1 MKGLSFLFFC
11 VILVGCVPKSST
23 PESEPD
29 FFAKT
34 EQPVRERFIK
44 ARIHAV
50 DSLNLSLFEIYQ
62 PRRPRR
68 YEQGMFLFEKDLGK
82 IAVFDEEM
90 RESPSFIGSGKGEG
104 PGEVN
109 GINDFQVSHDRIY
122 LFSGMRTVVWSTSGE
137 LLSDKTMEVEAYRG
151 EVVDENRLL
160 IMAPT
165 SSRYLFNI
173 VDEEGK
179 VVRGFVKT
187 DLGTVT
193 PLHYAGD
200 LAFDGEYLYFA
211 GEPESLIKKYT
222 LEGRQLYSVAA
233 IDNYPSEVN
242 YVQFGAGG
250 GRVAMGYAPGA
261 LFSTALIEVYD
272 GYLLAVPIHDYD
284 QTILSYID
292 VYAAEDGRYLAT
304 YDLAR
309 MPQALAVDAEGVYTL
324 EYEGGDAYLKRYRN
338 FLADLETNR
347 REAP

>member
-1 MKGLSFLFFC
+1 MVYC
-11 VILVGCVPKSST
+11 VVLAGCVPGPST

-34 EQPVRERFIK
+34 EQLVHERLIK
-44 ARIHAV
+44 AHIHAV
-50 DSLNLSLFEIYQ
+50 DSLNLSE
-62 PRRPRR
+62 
-68 YEQGMFLFEKDLGK
+68 YELYESHLMRGGK
-82 IAVFDEEM
+82 NALYVFDWGIGKLAVFDKDFEND
-90 RESPSFIGSGKGEG
+90 PVFIGKGKGEG
-104 PGEVN
+104 PGEVR
-109 GINDFQVSHDRIY
+109 GINDMDVHNGKIY
-122 LFSGMRTVVWSTSGE
+122 LFSGMRVIVWSTSGGD
-137 LLSDKTMEVEAYRG
+137 LSDKRMEVEAYRG
-151 EVVDENRLL
+151 EVIDENKLL

-200 LAFDGEYLYFA
+200 LAFDGEHLYFA
-211 GEPESLIKKYT
+211 GQPESLIKKYT
-222 LEGRQLYSVAA
+222 LGGRQVYSVAT

-250 GRVAMGYAPGA
+250 ERMAMGYAPGA
-261 LFSTALIEVYD
+261 LFSTAQIEVYD

-284 QTILSYID
+284 QTTLSYID

-338 FLADLETNR
+338 FLADLVGSR